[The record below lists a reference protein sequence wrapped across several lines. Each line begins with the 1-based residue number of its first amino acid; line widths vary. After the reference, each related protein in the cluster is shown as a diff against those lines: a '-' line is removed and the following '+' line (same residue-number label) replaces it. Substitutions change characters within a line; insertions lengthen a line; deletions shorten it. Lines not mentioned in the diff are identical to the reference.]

1 MNFPFY
7 AIIDDSFFIIVELS
21 WQPRLASINIR
32 LHHPLKFYVF
42 IRYFKHNKINK
53 SYKSYHSTMKKSDLQ
68 NKIRFSVAIRGRNGF
83 CGLSL
88 RVGLE

>member
-1 MNFPFY
+1 M
-7 AIIDDSFFIIVELS
+7 IDDSFFITVELS
-21 WQPRLASINIR
+21 WQSRLASINIR

-42 IRYFKHNKINK
+42 IRYFKHNKINE
-53 SYKSYHSTMKKSDLQ
+53 SYKSYHSTMKKSGLQ
-68 NKIRFSVAIRGRNGF
+68 NKIALSSRFSVAIGGRNGF